1 MSTSIPPENRFAEV
15 TRKSR
20 EARAR
25 LNENQRLREAAE
37 RRVPRDRDYVS
48 AKPEESSETSGTSAT
63 SAVDRASAALGG
75 EDEKKKP

>member
-1 MSTSIPPENRFAEV
+1 MSTSMPPENRFAEV

-37 RRVPRDRDYVS
+37 RRVERDRDYVTAEPDESQS
-48 AKPEESSETSGTSAT
+48 AGTSAT
-63 SAVDRASAALGG
+63 SAVDRASATLDGDG
-75 EDEKKKP
+75 DPKP